1 MTKLTIKNFGP
12 IKTALVEL
20 KKFNVIIGPQS
31 SGKSCILK
39 LASFCKWLEK
49 RIVLSQ
55 EVEEFLNA
63 DRIEEELFKFH
74 KLSGFAKIDTVIDY
88 DSNYMQFTIAYK
100 DGQPNFTHKWK
111 SKRRWKYKCPAIAYI
126 PAERNIVAVISNWF
140 DVKFE
145 RNNILSYMADW
156 EEARKMFPIG
166 NNLPILDLGT
176 TYYYNQNNKSD
187 SIVVDE
193 KGQTIEFTNA
203 SSGLQSVVPI
213 CVLISYLANKKAY
226 KAGVMSISNTREREE
241 LKMKIEQS
249 VEFKPNLNVYD
260 IVNNLSI
267 PQHVDLCLEEPEENI
282 FPSTQYQLVKW
293 IAQQINASPESS
305 ISITTHSPYILSS
318 INNLLQASDVANT
331 AKTDK
336 ILGAGVAID
345 YDSVSVYAIENGKCK
360 SIKDSEHRL
369 IAQSSLDAAS
379 DDISDDFSKL
389 LELMPT
395 E

>member
-74 KLSGFAKIDTVIDY
+74 KLSGFAKKDTVIDY

-345 YDSVSVYAIENGKCK
+345 YDSVSVYAIENGK
-360 SIKDSEHRL
+360 
-369 IAQSSLDAAS
+369 
-379 DDISDDFSKL
+379 
-389 LELMPT
+389 
-395 E
+395 